1 MITRDDSGDGEDMRH
16 EEHPAGPPDVRA
28 NRDARKWSRKEQVA
42 RVFWVLALPLFRYS
56 PRPVWGWRRGL
67 LRLFGARVGAAV
79 HIYPSVRLTMPWNMT
94 FADEAAVGEGAI
106 LYALGPMRIGA
117 RATISQYA
125 HLCGGTHAWRDPAR
139 PLVKSPITIEDG
151 AWICADAFIG
161 PNVRV
166 GAGAIVGARAVA
178 MRDVPAF
185 TVVAGNPG
193 RPIRRIPANEA
204 RDETSPC

>member
-1 MITRDDSGDGEDMRH
+1 MRH
-16 EEHPAGPPDVRA
+16 EEHPADLPDVRA
-28 NRDARKWSRKEQVA
+28 NRDARKWSRKEQFA
-42 RVFWVLALPLFRYS
+42 RVLWALALPLFRYS

-67 LRLFGARVGAAV
+67 LRLFGARVGAGV

-151 AWICADAFIG
+151 AWICADAFVG

-178 MRDVPAF
+178 VRDVPAF
-185 TVVAGNPG
+185 TVVAGNPA
-193 RPIRRIPANEA
+193 RPIRRISANEA
-204 RDETSPC
+204 GGEPPPC